1 MHKGGEIIPRE
12 TVAEALAELA
22 RLDAG
27 HVPDAAELAA
37 APLLTDY
44 VIGPCAAGIRLYGVV
59 SGHPTIAD
67 GWCTTSPVI
76 AADEA
81 QMWCRTV
88 SRYYRLGGPLIIGG
102 RVDA

>member
-1 MHKGGEIIPRE
+1 MHNQGSIIPRE
-12 TVAEALAELA
+12 TVAAAMAELA

-27 HVPDAAELAA
+27 HLPDAAELER

-44 VIGPCAAGIRLYGVV
+44 VIEPCSAGIRLYGVV
-59 SGHPTIAD
+59 SGHPSIPD

-76 AADEA
+76 AADEG

-88 SRYYRLGGPLIIGG
+88 SRYYRLGRPLIIGG
-102 RVDA
+102 SQDA

>member
-1 MHKGGEIIPRE
+1 MPEQGAIIPRE
-12 TVAEALAELA
+12 TVAAALAELA

-44 VIGPCAAGIRLYGVV
+44 IVEPCAGGIRLYGVV
-59 SGHPTIAD
+59 SGHPTIED

-88 SRYYRLGGPLIIGG
+88 SRYYRLGRPLIA
-102 RVDA
+102 RETADA

>member
-1 MHKGGEIIPRE
+1 MPEQGANIPRE
-12 TVAEALAELA
+12 TVAAALAELA

-27 HVPDAAELAA
+27 HVPDAETLAA
-37 APLLTDY
+37 APLLTEY
-44 VIGPCAAGIRLYGVV
+44 VIEPCAAGIRLYGVV

-76 AADEA
+76 AADKG

-88 SRYYRLGGPLIIGG
+88 SRYYRLGRPLIAGG
-102 RVDA
+102 HVDA

>member
-1 MHKGGEIIPRE
+1 MHNQGAIIPRE

-27 HVPDAAELAA
+27 HLPDAEVLAA

-44 VIGPCAAGIRLYGVV
+44 VIEPCAAGIRLYGVV
-59 SGHPTIAD
+59 SGHPSIED

-76 AADEA
+76 AADEQ

-88 SRYYRLGGPLIIGG
+88 SRYYRLGRPLIIGG